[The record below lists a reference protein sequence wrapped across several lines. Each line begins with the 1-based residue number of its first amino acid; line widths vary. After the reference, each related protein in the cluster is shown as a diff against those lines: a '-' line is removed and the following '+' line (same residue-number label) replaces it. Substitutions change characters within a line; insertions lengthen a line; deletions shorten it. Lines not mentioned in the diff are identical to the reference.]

1 MRYNSALILL
11 PALVVISIAVSP
23 TASLVQIP
31 YWNDSSSSNHH
42 QPRRSFLQKSV
53 GALLTSGASSA
64 VLVGASSILVVSKSP
79 PAHAATTESLTGI
92 VTQTVKV
99 TPVAHTFVSSTP
111 SSSNGNKASLIKPLR
126 ENDATRYF
134 TNAKVVHL
142 FYDGDADQA
151 MQTAK
156 DILQLTVQRKAGQ
169 GPGVTPGKVHLLV
182 NGLEDESTYSNI
194 PGLELLKSPS
204 LKFALTNL
212 PVGDVVF
219 LPPKKSNGTII
230 NGMLVEQ
237 SALTSG
243 LEVGGTKSGGV
254 ISCLINGP
262 KEPES
267 IAVLDGGYTTSTI
280 LWYGP

>member
-1 MRYNSALILL
+1 M
-11 PALVVISIAVSP
+11 
-23 TASLVQIP
+23 
-31 YWNDSSSSNHH
+31 
-42 QPRRSFLQKSV
+42 
-53 GALLTSGASSA
+53 
-64 VLVGASSILVVSKSP
+64 
-79 PAHAATTESLTGI
+79 
-92 VTQTVKV
+92 
-99 TPVAHTFVSSTP
+99 
-111 SSSNGNKASLIKPLR
+111 
-126 ENDATRYF
+126 
-134 TNAKVVHL
+134 HL

-156 DILQLTVQRKAGQ
+156 DILQLTVQRKVGQ
-169 GPGVTPGKVHLLV
+169 GAGVTPGKVHLLL
-182 NGLEDESTYSNI
+182 NGVEDETTYSNI
-194 PGLELLKSPS
+194 PGLELLKDPS

-262 KEPES
+262 KDPDS